1 MTSKPRSSKRRSYL
15 SENRMTLMGFRKLAS
30 LPQSS
35 IKKLPIFDR
44 SLATFMLED
53 VNGLKEINECA
64 DTEAATREMFSKQNF
79 KFFFAIFTCNTCAG
93 VSFIKLQAWR
103 RCPGN
108 SPRWI
113 SLDQIPTGEFLPPSP
128 HQCFFYLIFPEVKFH
143 Y

>member
-44 SLATFMLED
+44 SLATFMFED

-79 KFFFAIFTCNTCAG
+79 LKFFSQYSHVTP
-93 VSFIKLQAWR
+93 VLE
-103 RCPGN
+103 
-108 SPRWI
+108 
-113 SLDQIPTGEFLPPSP
+113 SLSSSCRHEGYAREILPGEFLSIIKFRLANSSP
-128 HQCFFYLIFPEVKFH
+128 HPPTNVFST
-143 Y
+143 